1 MLIVSGLPQVS
12 VEVWVVL
19 LLLVVGSDM
28 LTSLAARTLEGIV
41 ICCLTGLPADG
52 CMV

>member
-12 VEVWVVL
+12 VEVWVV